1 MNESSQALINTD
13 KVFKKVSNSQAMKNC
28 LNLAERWNDEK
39 EYEDIEEYL
48 PAVRRI
54 FETDFPEANITK
66 IYKKPFGFNM
76 HINGGIFHIKIKLL
90 KTKYDV
96 SANVKKEVEYV

>member
-13 KVFKKVSNSQAMKNC
+13 KVFKQVSNSQAMKNC
-28 LNLAERWNDEK
+28 LNLVERWNDEK
-39 EYEDIEEYL
+39 EYEDIKEYL

-54 FETDFPEANITK
+54 FEAEFPEANITK
-66 IYKKPFGFNM
+66 IYKKPFGFDM
-76 HINGGIFHIKIKLL
+76 HINGGIFRISIKLL